1 MHHAIE
7 TYMLKKKQKLKSI
20 VMELRLKS
28 NTDSNF
34 KLSTADLKDLC
45 YGIAKELDDGM

>member
-1 MHHAIE
+1 MQQAIE
-7 TYMLKKKQKLKSI
+7 MYVLRKKQKLKSI
-20 VMELRLKS
+20 VMELRSKS

-45 YGIAKELDDGM
+45 NGIAKELDDGM